1 MLFVL
6 FFSGYDS
13 VFISYEKTIRVL
25 QKSKNVLSLALVNI
39 FITDLDESTCFVYLW
54 KQDRRYCKNFGG

>member
-39 FITDLDESTCFVYLW
+39 FITDLDESTCFVYL
-54 KQDRRYCKNFGG
+54 